1 MPEDLQPATAAPK
14 GLIDPAVARRTF
26 RLERY
31 LPRDTALKAHI
42 EHHWLVEWDLRGKP
56 AYTQRTLPYPCVNL
70 VFDTGRTAIF
80 GVMRG
85 AFEYT
90 LQNAGC
96 VLGVRFRPGAFRS
109 WLRRPVH
116 TITDCTL
123 EWSEVFECDVA
134 EAERQ
139 VLCAGDDA
147 AMVDAAEALLRSRQT
162 AADPQVDVI
171 QRILEAAEDERSL
184 TRADELAE
192 RAGMSLR
199 GLQHLFSEYVGVSPK
214 WVIRRYRLHDAA
226 HRLACD
232 EAPDF
237 AELAQELGFF
247 DQAHFTRDFQ
257 KLVGKPP
264 AEYRRNTTKD

>member
-1 MPEDLQPATAAPK
+1 MPDLQPATGALK
-14 GLIDPAVARRTF
+14 GVVDPASARRTF

-31 LPRDTALKAHI
+31 LPRDAALKAHI
-42 EHHWLVEWDLRGKP
+42 EHHWLIEWDLRGKP

-70 VFDTGRTAIF
+70 VFDAGRTAIF

-90 LQNAGC
+90 LQDAGC
-96 VLGVRFRPGAFRS
+96 ALGLRFRPGAFRA

-116 TITDCTL
+116 TITDSTL
-123 EWSEVFECDVA
+123 AWSEIFEGDVA
-134 EAERQ
+134 KAERQ

-147 AMVDAAEALLRSRQT
+147 AMVDAAEALLRCRMT
-162 AADPQVDVI
+162 TADPQVDTI
-171 QRILEAAEDERSL
+171 QRILKTAEDERSL
-184 TRADELAE
+184 TRADDLAE

-199 GLQHLFSEYVGVSPK
+199 TLQHLFSEYVGVGPK

-226 HRLACD
+226 HRLASD
-232 EAPDF
+232 ESPDF
-237 AELAQELGFF
+237 AALAQELGFF
-247 DQAHFTRDFQ
+247 DQAHFTRDFH

-264 AEYRRNTTKD
+264 AEYRRDATKA